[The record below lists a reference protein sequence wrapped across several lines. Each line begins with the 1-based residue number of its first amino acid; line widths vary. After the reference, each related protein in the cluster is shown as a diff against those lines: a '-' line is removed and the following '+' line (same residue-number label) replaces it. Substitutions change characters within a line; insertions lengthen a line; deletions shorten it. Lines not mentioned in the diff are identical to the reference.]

1 MRPNARWS
9 DYPVGSAARALAEEF
24 DDEYTSFLRL
34 LTDAYGGQPKLLDQA
49 FPVMFRLRDLYA
61 RMVQEPLP
69 GGEVVA
75 PVFGGSR
82 G

>member
-1 MRPNARWS
+1 MLFRS
-9 DYPVGSAARALAEEF
+9 
-24 DDEYTSFLRL
+24 SFLRL